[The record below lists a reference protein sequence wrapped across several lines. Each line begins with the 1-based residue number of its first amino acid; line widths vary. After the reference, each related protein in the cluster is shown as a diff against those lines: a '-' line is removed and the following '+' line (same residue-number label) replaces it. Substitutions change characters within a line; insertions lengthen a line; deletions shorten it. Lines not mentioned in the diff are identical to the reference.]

1 MGSCCGK
8 FHEDI
13 RWPKYWNFSNTF
25 FWGPCFIPWVLVHT
39 RPCMCPPRVEF
50 LFPPVLW
57 NSCNQ
62 ASLAFKARFSGASS
76 SCCQTSRQGSL
87 TWGSIFS
94 LLWENFCGIIISSL
108 WTAHLVVWD
117 LILSQ
122 LHPSYHL
129 TAWKI
134 PWMEEPGRLQS
145 MGSPRVR
152 QTKWLH
158 FTSLHLHHLI
168 CGFFLFRCR
177 GSFLVGSSN
186 FCWWLFSS

>member
-94 LLWENFCGIIISSL
+94 LLWESFCGIIISSL

-122 LHPSYHL
+122 LHPSYHFVVAEKDLSSPPLVKTPKSQL
-129 TAWKI
+129 TA
-134 PWMEEPGRLQS
+134 EQS
-145 MGSPRVR
+145 S
-152 QTKWLH
+152 TKKTGTYQNKY
-158 FTSLHLHHLI
+158 FT
-168 CGFFLFRCR
+168 FKDQE
-177 GSFLVGSSN
+177 
-186 FCWWLFSS
+186 